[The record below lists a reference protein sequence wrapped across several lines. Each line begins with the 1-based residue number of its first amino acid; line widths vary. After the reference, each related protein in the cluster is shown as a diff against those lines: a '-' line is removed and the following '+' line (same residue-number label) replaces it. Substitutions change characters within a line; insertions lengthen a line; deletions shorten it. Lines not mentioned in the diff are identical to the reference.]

1 MAANIKDEEERIR
14 RIIVVYNYYIK
25 TNLSTR
31 KLAEIIS
38 ENEFKISNVTVNEYL
53 KKAIELISEP
63 EKKELQLALEERKN
77 DTNDN
82 PVVRERV
89 LNAAKLYLDGAYIE
103 DIAEVLNSTYF
114 QIYRDLK
121 CRLSK
126 IDNDLYKKV
135 CKQAS
140 INNNVG
146 LKNNNLGGIL

>member
-1 MAANIKDEEERIR
+1 MAANIKDEEEKIR
-14 RIIVVYNYYIK
+14 RIMVVYNYYIK

-77 DTNDN
+77 DTIDN

-126 IDNDLYKKV
+126 IDNDLYKRV

-140 INNNVG
+140 INNNIG

>member
-14 RIIVVYNYYIK
+14 RIMVVYNYYIK

-53 KKAIELISEP
+53 KKAIELISES

-77 DTNDN
+77 DTIDN

-103 DIAEVLNSTYF
+103 DIAEILNSTYF

-126 IDNDLYKKV
+126 IDDVLYKKV

>member
-14 RIIVVYNYYIK
+14 RIMIVYNYYIK

-53 KKAIELISEP
+53 KKAIELISES

-77 DTNDN
+77 DTIDN
-82 PVVRERV
+82 PDVRERV